1 MSDFSIGIDNQISKG
16 KFRCMASPCEV
27 LIDSEDTGLA
37 HEIIAC
43 AVAEA
48 TRIEHKFSRYRD
60 DNPIYQINHS
70 ADEFVDLDDETERLI
85 AFAFECYA
93 LSGGLFDITSGILRK
108 IWRFDGKHSIPTQK
122 QVDEILPFIGLNRAT
137 HEKKRLKLP
146 AGMQIDLGGIGKEYA
161 VDRIVGLL
169 RDQFEPGILV
179 NLGGDI
185 AITRVRQ
192 GGDDWH
198 IGIEDPNRSQ
208 QASSSLKISRGA
220 IATSGDARRCIIH
233 RGKRYGH
240 IINPKTGW
248 PTAESPRSV
257 TVVAGTCTD
266 AGIIATLAMLQ
277 GKYAEEFLEQQ
288 ELKFYCHR

>member
-93 LSGGLFDITSGILRK
+93 LSEGLFDITSGILRK

-122 QVDEILPFIGLNRAT
+122 QVDEILPFIGLNHVT
-137 HEKKRLKLP
+137 HESKRLKLP

-248 PTAESPRSV
+248 PTADSPRSV
-257 TVVAGTCTD
+257 TVIAGTCTD

>member
-1 MSDFSIGIDNQISKG
+1 MSDFSISIDNQISKG

-60 DNPIYQINHS
+60 DNPIYQINHT
-70 ADEFVDLDDETERLI
+70 ADQFVDLDDETERLI

-93 LSGGLFDITSGILRK
+93 LSEGLFDITSGILRK
-108 IWRFDGKHSIPTQK
+108 IWLFDGKHSIPTQK

-137 HEKKRLKLP
+137 HENKRLKLP

-161 VDRIVGLL
+161 VDRIAWLL

-257 TVVAGTCTD
+257 TVIAGTCTD

-277 GKYAEEFLEQQ
+277 GKYAEEFLQQ
-288 ELKFYCHR
+288 QGLKYYCHR